1 MLKNSS
7 LCILAILALCVL
19 TACNGDD
26 YKPGGK
32 KSTPEDDIEAFLIA
46 HYTFD
51 SGNALDMSGNGWD
64 GVVFNDAGFISDTP
78 SGTGS
83 ALFLNGIKEQYV
95 NIPYNMFAGLLSYSV
110 SLWVKDFSIGAL
122 VSGIGSQ
129 WAGQCSPRL
138 YLKENGTIS
147 FDTAQRELSSASAFA
162 YNCTSIQSSG
172 WHHIVVTI
180 GQDDSCGYQLYLL
193 RLFIDGVLVDS
204 MQDYSRDNNGYVTK
218 FNIGGNGNGFYP
230 VFQSMKVDNVSFF
243 SAALRGTVVKYLYD
257 NKF

>member
-1 MLKNSS
+1 MLKNSFLS
-7 LCILAILALCVL
+7 ILAILALCVL

-32 KSTPEDDIEAFLIA
+32 KSTPEDDINAFLIA

-64 GVVFNDAGFISDTP
+64 GVVFNNAGFISDTP

-95 NIPYNMFAGLLSYSV
+95 NIPYNMFAGLLEYTI
-110 SLWVKDFSIGAL
+110 SLWVKDFSTGAL
-122 VSGIGSQ
+122 VSGISSQ
-129 WAGQCSPRL
+129 FEVYCVPRV
-138 YLKENGTIS
+138 YLKDDGTLS
-147 FDTAQRELSSASAFA
+147 FETGYNDVRSSQAFA
-162 YNCTSIQSSG
+162 YNCSSIQSGS
-172 WHHIVVTI
+172 WHHIAVTVAR
-180 GQDDSCGYQLYLL
+180 DNSTNYSYLRKLY
-193 RLFIDGVLVDS
+193 IDGILTDS
-204 MQDYSRDNNGYVTK
+204 IQDYSKDNAGYVTK

-243 SAALRGTVVKYLYD
+243 SAALKGTVVKYLYD